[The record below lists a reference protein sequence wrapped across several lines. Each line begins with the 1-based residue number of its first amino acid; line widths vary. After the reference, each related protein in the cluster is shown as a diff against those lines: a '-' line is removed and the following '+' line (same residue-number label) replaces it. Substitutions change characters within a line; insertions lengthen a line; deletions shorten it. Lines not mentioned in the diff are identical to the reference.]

1 MAYSSGARINTN
13 IAAYNALNALNN
25 INGQLSVHQLRLAT
39 GKRVNS
45 AQDDASGYV
54 ISQKM
59 YARIGSLQAALDNV
73 GDAQSVLNTAQGG
86 MQTISDLL
94 VQMQQQQTRFNNGTW
109 SSDEKNA
116 IASNMEQ
123 LRQEIVDTING
134 TKFNGVALLNGQFQN
149 GTSSAVGGSTV
160 INDVANS
167 TAYTGSASADATNVG
182 ITSVD
187 VSQAKSDYTYTFAAG
202 TDNNG
207 NDIVTLTAND
217 GTSDV
222 GSQSIVMDA
231 QATAGGSQSLNFS
244 SLGVKVTIASLADNV
259 TAATMA
265 GGLDGLVIDTITGG
279 GAPKVDTANSGV
291 FAGAAFADVNAT
303 GVDVSGAN
311 ANYTYTFAAG
321 TDANGKDILTLT
333 ANDGTAD
340 VASQSVIVS
349 KADKAG
355 DTQTLNFSA
364 LGVKV
369 SLQAVADSTSAATIA
384 GDLNTL
390 AIATITG
397 GSAAS
402 ASTTTSS
409 SFQVGD
415 QLSDTIRLDQTSS
428 GSDVIGNLTKTLSD
442 LYSLAGG
449 VTASNAGGSSAF
461 DMSKDLSEVTAA
473 IGNIGSML
481 NRLDVKTT
489 NLNTAI
495 TNTQAAASRIVDA
508 DVASE
513 QIQASK
519 LQILQQT
526 STAELAQ
533 ANQSPQVFL
542 SLFK

>member
-149 GTSSAVGGSTV
+149 GTSSSIGGSTV
-160 INDVANS
+160 INDVTNS
-167 TAYTGSASADATNVG
+167 TAFTGSASADTDNVG

-202 TDNNG
+202 TDDNG

-217 GTSDV
+217 GTADV
-222 GSQSIVMDA
+222 GSQSIILDA
-231 QATAGGSQSLNFS
+231 QATAGGTQTLNFT
-244 SLGVKVTIASLADNV
+244 SLGVKVAIASLADNV

-265 GGLDGLVIDTITGG
+265 GGLDGLEIDTITGG
-279 GAPKVDTANSGV
+279 GAPKVDVDNSDV

-303 GVDVSGAN
+303 GVDVSGAK

-321 TDANGKDILTLT
+321 TDNNGKDILTLT

-340 VASQSVIVS
+340 VASQSVIVD

-355 DTQTLNFSA
+355 DSQTLNFDS

-369 SLQAVADSTSAATIA
+369 SLQAVADSTDAATIA
-384 GDLNTL
+384 GDLDGL
-390 AIATITG
+390 AIATVTG
-397 GSAAS
+397 GGAAAAS
-402 ASTTTSS
+402 TSTSS

-428 GSDVIGNLTKTLSD
+428 GADVIGNLTKTLSD

-449 VTASNAGGSSAF
+449 VTASNAGGSTAF